1 MNVSFDQIVAPVI
14 APAATLLAI
23 AITFL
28 TFAAYWS

>member
-1 MNVSFDQIVAPVI
+1 VSLDQIIAPAV

-23 AITFL
+23 AITLL